1 MNEKIF
7 KFYISILF
15 FLMVVAIG
23 VFINKN
29 KSDRELEED
38 EKMGIK
44 SIMIGNMF
52 ATYENIDRELKMEY
66 FYELNNNATY
76 QKIESEI
83 GKPNGGIGLGDVR
96 PYYEVGGQYVV
107 MYFLVNEEG
116 EYDKLCGMD
125 LYTEEKYIGEIPLKN
140 QP

>member
-1 MNEKIF
+1 MK
-7 KFYISILF
+7 KHLSFYISILF
-15 FLMVVAIG
+15 FLMIVAIG

-29 KSDRELEED
+29 RRDRELEED
-38 EKMGIK
+38 KKMEIK
-44 SIMIGNMF
+44 SIMIGNIF

-66 FYELNNNATY
+66 FYELNSNVTY
-76 QKIESEI
+76 QKVEGEI
-83 GKPNGGIGLGDVR
+83 GKPNGGMGLGDVR
-96 PYYEVGGQYVV
+96 PYYQVGDQYVV

-125 LYTEEKYIGEIPLKN
+125 LYTEEKYIGEIPLKD